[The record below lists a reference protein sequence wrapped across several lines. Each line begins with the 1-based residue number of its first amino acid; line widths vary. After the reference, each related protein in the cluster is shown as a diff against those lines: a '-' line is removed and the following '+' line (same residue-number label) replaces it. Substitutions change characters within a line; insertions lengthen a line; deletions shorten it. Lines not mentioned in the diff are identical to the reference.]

1 MALGLAKLRR
11 CNILD
16 LRGNISQNHGL
27 GVADEEDMSIVRIAT
42 LILFLQMLIS
52 QLCFAMELQLFRDH
66 QYIKGYEGMV
76 HSIEPGDVLRF
87 SNDRTFTVDQILG
100 QGGTT
105 LIFSIKE
112 DSSKAVRI
120 PLNLAGIR
128 YLGWFTSGYQ
138 GLVENH
144 IPAVQVYES
153 YDEEYAVVEK
163 LTDFMTFSDFVDAAS
178 SSPKNTLAQW
188 GLIRTRELP
197 TQEMIQKFN
206 DFASRIALYSK
217 IGDLHAANLIY
228 DFQKKEW
235 RLIDWTSSDSKAGYE
250 IAGRLYYEKDSPLE
264 SLLDSYGATF
274 GLHFSV
280 FKKKHQWL
288 EAMIKQAHQTIAQR
302 RQQSAAAGLC
312 SKVFSF

>member
-1 MALGLAKLRR
+1 
-11 CNILD
+11 
-16 LRGNISQNHGL
+16 
-27 GVADEEDMSIVRIAT
+27 MSMVRFAAI
-42 LILFLQMLIS
+42 ILFLQMIIS
-52 QLCFAMELQLFRDH
+52 QTCFAVDLQLFRDH
-66 QYIKGYEGMV
+66 QHIKGYEGLV

-87 SNDRTFTVDQILG
+87 SNDRAFTVDQILG

-112 DSSKAVRI
+112 NSSQAVRI

-128 YLGWFTSGYQ
+128 YLGSFVSGYH

-144 IPAVQVYES
+144 IPVVQLYES
-153 YDEEYAVVEK
+153 YDDEYAVVEK
-163 LTDFMTFSDFVDAAS
+163 LNDFMTFSDFVTAAS
-178 SSPKNTLAQW
+178 SSPKNTLVQW
-188 GLIRTRELP
+188 GLLKTRELP

-206 DFASRIALYSK
+206 DFASRVALYSS

-235 RLIDWTSSDSKAGYE
+235 RLIDWTLNGNKAGYE

-264 SLLDSYGATF
+264 SLLDSYGTVI
-274 GLHFSV
+274 GLHFRV
-280 FKKKHQWL
+280 FKQKHQWL
-288 EAMIKQAHQTIAQR
+288 ETMIRQAHQTIALR

-312 SKVFSF
+312 SKVLF